1 VKLPEDSHIAPEKLS
16 RYLLVPQAR
25 GDKAAYLAL
34 AGYTLDNFTTLLT
47 DLPAHELRRGDVVR
61 LIDRHAGPDG
71 KMGYSI
77 EVFNAVGDTVA
88 VTVVDEDAIEALR
101 SDEVLS
107 VRRIKSAAA

>member
-1 VKLPEDSHIAPEKLS
+1 MNYDLFTDV
-16 RYLLVPQAR
+16 
-25 GDKAAYLAL
+25 AL
-34 AGYTLDNFTTLLT
+34 TR

-61 LIDRHAGPDG
+61 LIDRHVGPDG
-71 KMGYSI
+71 KEGYSI

-88 VTVVDEDAIEALR
+88 VTVVDEDAVEALQ

>member
-1 VKLPEDSHIAPEKLS
+1 MN
-16 RYLLVPQAR
+16 
-25 GDKAAYLAL
+25 
-34 AGYTLDNFTTLLT
+34 YTLFTDVALT
-47 DLPAHELRRGDVVR
+47 RDLPAHELRRGDVVR

-71 KMGYSI
+71 KVGYSI

-88 VTVVDEDAIEALR
+88 VAVVDEDAIEALQ